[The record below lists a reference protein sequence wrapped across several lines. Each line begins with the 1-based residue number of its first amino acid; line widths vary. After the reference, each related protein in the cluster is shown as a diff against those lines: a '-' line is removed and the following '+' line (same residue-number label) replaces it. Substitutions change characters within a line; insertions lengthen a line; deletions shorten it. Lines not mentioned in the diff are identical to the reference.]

1 MKLAL
6 ARARSLSRRHRART
20 NTRAAAKLLSV
31 GDAEV
36 VAVELRQGAQV
47 GEREG
52 IEHASVQF
60 VPKTPLRSL
69 QRKKV
74 GTKQSR
80 APLKWRAP
88 ESGRGIR
95 RACGG
100 SGEEPPLVGEPSSR
114 VAAFRWRRTLIY
126 STKAACRA
134 ITRFRHWHLGG
145 YRRGHIVPF
154 LASFYLPPAHTCCSI
169 LGTQAET
176 SASRSVRR

>member
-1 MKLAL
+1 MRIWECAITIASSCLPPTPPSPHLAQIPWVPML
-6 ARARSLSRRHRART
+6 PARPRPISPGGWTLFPLPNGWFPASRPLFCFSKERQSPGQQGRSL
-20 NTRAAAKLLSV
+20 
-31 GDAEV
+31 
-36 VAVELRQGAQV
+36 
-47 GEREG
+47 
-52 IEHASVQF
+52 
-60 VPKTPLRSL
+60 
-69 QRKKV
+69 
-74 GTKQSR
+74 
-80 APLKWRAP
+80 LKWRAP

-134 ITRFRHWHLGG
+134 IPRFRHWHLGG